1 MSKVKITALISVKK
15 ETTEEPISSILEKNF
30 SNKEIGNISGRNGFV
45 SLEVY
50 NVLDIPTLMELFSA
64 LQLFVNGNPVN
75 MSMLK

>member
-30 SNKEIGNISGRNGFV
+30 SSKEIGNISGRNGYV

-50 NVLDIPTLMELFSA
+50 NVLILPTLMALFSA
-64 LQLFVNGNPVN
+64 LQFYVNGNPVN

>member
-15 ETTEEPISSILEKNF
+15 EATEEPISSILEKNF
-30 SNKEIGNISGRNGFV
+30 SSKEIGNISGRNGFV

>member
-30 SNKEIGNISGRNGFV
+30 SSKEVGNISSRNDLV
-45 SLEVY
+45 SLEVH
-50 NVLDIPTLMELFSA
+50 NVLIVPTLMELFSA
-64 LQLFVNGNPVN
+64 LQFYVNGNPVN